1 MDTLDSNSQTILGD
15 CYLIASKKKSVK
27 FETCRSFLSI
37 LDKVNIINTEQNV
50 LAGLFFSSNS
60 GHFFSC
66 ISGEVIFVIVDL
78 RSNSPTYLKSKWI
91 NLSSCEASQIFIPTF
106 YAFGYYSCVNSILF
120 TTENSNNEIHG
131 LNIHDKILNLNIPF
145 NNYCQSD
152 QDQAKP
158 TLEDVK
164 SLLSIQ
170 KINGTYAKILNY
182 ENGFDSKLSYF
193 DKRILVTGGAG
204 FIGSHVAVLLTQK
217 YPTYKIVV
225 LDKLEECSNMKNLI
239 EVKNNFNFNFI
250 KQDICNLEELKKIF
264 VEFKFDYVLH
274 FAAQTHVD
282 ISLVYPLKF
291 TTTNVIGT
299 HNLLECCRLNG
310 IEKFIHVSTDEV
322 YGTTDK
328 IPNINQPLE
337 PTNPYACSKLAAENI
352 IKAYQKCYKI
362 PIVITRGNNAYGPH
376 QYVEK
381 VIPKFINRLLKNKKC
396 CIYEN
401 CFESERDF
409 LYVSDTAEAF
419 DLILHNGVPGEVY
432 NIGASQ
438 SVNILDLAKKLVIL
452 MNKAS
457 EGEENEY
464 IELVRGRLLN
474 DERYRI
480 DSSKLIELGW
490 KPKVDFEDGLKKTIE
505 WYKANQNYWEN
516 GDKVIDLFCDKI

>member
-1 MDTLDSNSQTILGD
+1 METQDSNSKTILGD
-15 CYLIASKKKSVK
+15 CYLIASKKKSIK
-27 FETCRSFLSI
+27 YETCWSFEST
-37 LDKVNIINTEQNV
+37 LDRVNIIHTEPNV
-50 LAGLFFSSNS
+50 LAGLFFSPNS
-60 GHFFSC
+60 GQFFSC
-66 ISGEVIFVIVDL
+66 ISGEVFIVVVDL
-78 RSNSPTYLKSKWI
+78 HPNSSTYLKSRWL
-91 NLSSCEASQIFIPTF
+91 NLSSCEACQIFIPTF
-106 YAFGYYSCVNSILF
+106 YAFGYFSCVNSILF
-120 TTENSNNEIHG
+120 TTENSNIEIHG
-131 LNIHDKILNLNIPF
+131 LNIKDEALNLKIPF
-145 NNYCQSD
+145 ENYLLSE
-152 QDQAKP
+152 QDLAKP
-158 TLEDVK
+158 TLEDIK
-164 SLLSIQ
+164 SLLPMQ
-170 KINGTYAKILNY
+170 KINGVITKNLNN
-182 ENGFDSKLSYF
+182 ENGFESLSSY
-193 DKRILVTGGAG
+193 DKIILVTGGAG

-239 EVKNNFNFNFI
+239 SVKNNSNFYFI
-250 KQDICNLEELKKIF
+250 KEDICNLEKLKTIF
-264 VEFKFDYVLH
+264 VKFKFEFVLH
-274 FAAQTHVD
+274 FAAETHVD
-282 ISLVYPLKF
+282 ISLINPLKF
-291 TTTNVIGT
+291 SKTNVIGT

-376 QYVEK
+376 QYIEK
-381 VIPKFINRLLKNKKC
+381 VIPKFITRLLKNKKC
-396 CIYEN
+396 CIYHN
-401 CFESERDF
+401 CYDSERDF

-419 DLILHNGVPGEVY
+419 DLILHKGKPGEVY

-438 SVNILDLAKKLVIL
+438 SVNIVDLARKLIIL
-452 MNKAS
+452 MNKAP
-457 EGEENEY
+457 EGKENEY

-490 KPKVDFEDGLKKTIE
+490 KPKVNFEEGLRKTIE
-505 WYKANQNYWEN
+505 WYMTNQNYWKN